1 MEMCPREAIQN
12 NVFGTLN
19 TVKLADEYEVDK
31 SMLSSAKPVLIR
43 NPHDGYKVKTYV
55 DKYVNGSFV
64 KTIRTEETV
73 YKVIYPKYKI
83 GSAEITPAPTATP
96 KVTEPPEDGGEE

>member
-1 MEMCPREAIQN
+1 M
-12 NVFGTLN
+12 
-19 TVKLADEYEVDK
+19 LAG
-31 SMLSSAKPVLIR
+31 AKPVLIR

-64 KTIRTEETV
+64 KTVRTEETV

-83 GSAEITPAPTATP
+83 GSAVVTPVPVTNTP
-96 KVTEPPEDGGEE
+96 KPTEPPDDGGE

>member
-1 MEMCPREAIQN
+1 MGVSIATRIAAPHTKHSCISI
-12 NVFGTLN
+12 
-19 TVKLADEYEVDK
+19 DK
-31 SMLSSAKPVLIR
+31 YQ
-43 NPHDGYKVKTYV
+43 DGRLVKTV
-55 DKYVNGSFV
+55 
-64 KTIRTEETV
+64 RTEETV